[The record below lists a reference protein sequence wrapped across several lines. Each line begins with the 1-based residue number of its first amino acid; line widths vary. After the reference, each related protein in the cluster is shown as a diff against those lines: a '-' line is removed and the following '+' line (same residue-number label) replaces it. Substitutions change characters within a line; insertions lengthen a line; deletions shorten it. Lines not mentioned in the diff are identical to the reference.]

1 MTRKELE
8 KKNKLQLWIML
19 CESDFITAGNCSY
32 YLAKNYT
39 KKEMIDILMKEEE
52 K

>member
-1 MTRKELE
+1 MTRADLE

-32 YLAKNYT
+32 YLAKDYT
-39 KKEMIDILMKEEE
+39 KKDIIDILMKEVE

>member
-1 MTRKELE
+1 MTREELE

-19 CESDFITAGNCSY
+19 CESEFITTGNCSY
-32 YLAKNYT
+32 YLAKDYT
-39 KKEMIDILMKEEE
+39 KKDIIDILMKEEE